1 MSNKPKVLRRREI
14 ADGEET
20 FSHPWNDNSEVIG
33 THLSAKTGLARAGV
47 SLVRIPP
54 GKESFVYHAH
64 HREEEW
70 IYILSGNGTA
80 RIDGEDF
87 DIEPGDFMG
96 FPTGMA
102 HHLLNTGN
110 DDLAYLMGGEHA
122 DIEVADFPDLDR
134 RMIRR
139 GKEVEIFKLSDA
151 RPFGP
156 K

>member
-1 MSNKPKVLRRREI
+1 MSDKPLVLRRDEI
-14 ADGEET
+14 AQSEES
-20 FSHPWNDNSEVIG
+20 FSHPWNPNSEVIG

-64 HREEEW
+64 HKEEEW

-80 RIDGEDF
+80 RIDGENF
-87 DIEPGDFMG
+87 DVEQGDFMG
-96 FPTGMA
+96 FCTGVA
-102 HHLLNTGN
+102 HHLLNSEDT
-110 DDLAYLMGGEHA
+110 DLVYLMGGEHA

-134 RMIRR
+134 RMVRR
-139 GKEVEIFKLSDA
+139 GKDVEIFKLSDA

-156 K
+156 I